1 MCLQLAS
8 FVLPARTRWRF
19 GLWASTATT
28 RRSSRTTPRAGRPSF
43 LSSFKL
49 IENESM
55 QNMNIWTIS
64 ATKTNGEI
72 FSESS
77 PLLDRVYQSQK
88 LHLHLDIWSYYI
100 NIYVLTFE
108 ARSHLI
114 LMRTFLIFF
123 LLIHT
128 FNFELKKQHRLV
140 QVTFSQKQ
148 FCQYNLELERN
159 KFWGF

>member
-100 NIYVLTFE
+100 NIYILTFE

-114 LMRTFLIFF
+114 LMITFLILFF
-123 LLIHT
+123 INSH
-128 FNFELKKQHRLV
+128 FQFWIKKATPV
-140 QVTFSQKQ
+140 GPGYF
-148 FCQYNLELERN
+148 
-159 KFWGF
+159 